1 MWNTIILDPMMNA
14 LLFLY
19 SLLGQNFAVSI
30 IVLTILIRLITYPL
44 TYQQQKGVKALQEL
58 QQSKDWQETQ
68 KKYAKDREKLAQ
80 EQMKLYQKAGVN
92 PIGGCLPTLIQF
104 PILIGLYQAILRELA
119 QTPLQLLD
127 LSSHLYSFLP
137 RAYALIPINNRFL
150 WMNLAQP
157 ERLFL
162 PFLPQVGI
170 PILAILV
177 VVSTYVSQRMMTPP
191 TAGGD
196 QAAAM
201 TGMMNIYMPLLLG
214 YFSLTFASGLS
225 IYYFTSNLL
234 GIAQFAAMGRVDW
247 RRALGLPAAP
257 AKTRKP

>member
-1 MWNTIILDPMMNA
+1 MWDAIILNPMMNA

-19 SLLGQNFAVSI
+19 SLLGQNFAISI
-30 IVLTILIRLITYPL
+30 FVFTLLIRLITYPL
-44 TYQQQKGVKALQEL
+44 TYQQQKGMKALQTL

-92 PIGGCLPTLIQF
+92 PIGGCLPTLVQF

-127 LSSHLYSFLP
+127 FSSHVYSFFP
-137 RAYALIPINNRFL
+137 QADALIPINSRFL

-162 PFLPQVGI
+162 PFLPQLGI

-177 VVSTYVSQRMMTPP
+177 VISTYISQRMMTPP
-191 TAGGD
+191 STGD

-234 GIAQFAAMGRVDW
+234 GIAQFAAMGKVDW
-247 RRALGLPAAP
+247 RRVIGLAPTP
-257 AKTRKP
+257 AKARK

>member
-1 MWNTIILDPMMNA
+1 MWDMIILNPMMNA
-14 LLFLY
+14 LLYLY
-19 SLLGQNFAVSI
+19 SLLGQNFAISI
-30 IVLTILIRLITYPL
+30 IVFTVLIRLITYPL
-44 TYQQQKGVKALQEL
+44 TYQQQKGMKALQTL

-92 PIGGCLPTLIQF
+92 PIGGCLPTLVQF

-127 LSSHLYSFLP
+127 FFHHVYPFFTQ
-137 RAYALIPINNRFL
+137 ADALIPINSRFL

-162 PFLPQVGI
+162 PFLPQFGI
-170 PILAILV
+170 PVLAILV
-177 VVSTYVSQRMMTPP
+177 VVSTYVMQRMMTPP
-191 TAGGD
+191 TSTGD

-225 IYYFTSNLL
+225 IYYFTSNVL
-234 GIAQFAAMGRVDW
+234 GIAQFAAMGKVDW
-247 RRALGLPAAP
+247 RRVIGLPSAP
-257 AKTRKP
+257 AAKPHK

>member
-1 MWNTIILDPMMNA
+1 MWNDIILNPMMNA

-19 SLLGQNFAVSI
+19 GLLGQNFAVSI
-30 IVLTILIRLITYPL
+30 IVFTILIRLITYPL
-44 TYQQQKGVKALQEL
+44 TYQQQKGIKALQAL
-58 QQSKDWQETQ
+58 QQSKEWQEMQ

-92 PIGGCLPTLIQF
+92 PIGGCLPTLVQF

-127 LSSHLYSFLP
+127 FSSHLYSFFP
-137 RAYALIPINNRFL
+137 RVYALIPINSQFL

-177 VVSTYVSQRMMTPP
+177 VISTYVMQRMMTPP
-191 TAGGD
+191 STGD

-234 GIAQFAAMGRVDW
+234 GIIQFASMGKVDW
-247 RRALGLPAAP
+247 RRALGLPPAP
-257 AKTRKP
+257 AKAQKP

>member
-1 MWNTIILDPMMNA
+1 MWDAIILNPMMNA

-19 SLLGQNFAVSI
+19 SLLGQNFAISI
-30 IVLTILIRLITYPL
+30 FVFTLLIRLITYPL
-44 TYQQQKGVKALQEL
+44 TYQQQKGMKALQTL
-58 QQSKDWQETQ
+58 QQSKDWQEMQ

-92 PIGGCLPTLIQF
+92 PIGGCLPTLVQF
-104 PILIGLYQAILRELA
+104 PILIGLYQAVLRELA

-127 LSSHLYSFLP
+127 FSRHVYSFFP
-137 RAYALIPINNRFL
+137 QADALIPINNRFL

-162 PFLPQVGI
+162 PFLPQLGI

-177 VVSTYVSQRMMTPP
+177 VISTYISQRMMTPP
-191 TAGGD
+191 STGD

-234 GIAQFAAMGRVDW
+234 GIAQFAAMGKVDW
-247 RRALGLPAAP
+247 RRVIGLAPTP
-257 AKTRKP
+257 AKARK